1 MTSTA
6 IVKVEHPQFGVGEIV
21 DIDLDS
27 EEALLAVQWDNGNR
41 GSYWANE
48 LEFLG
53 VSWHK

>member
-21 DIDLDS
+21 EIDLDS

>member
-6 IVKVEHPQFGVGEIV
+6 IVQVEHPQFGVGEIL

-27 EEALLAVQWDNGNR
+27 EDALIAVQWDSGNK
-41 GSYWANE
+41 GCYWADE

-53 VSWHK
+53 VLWHK